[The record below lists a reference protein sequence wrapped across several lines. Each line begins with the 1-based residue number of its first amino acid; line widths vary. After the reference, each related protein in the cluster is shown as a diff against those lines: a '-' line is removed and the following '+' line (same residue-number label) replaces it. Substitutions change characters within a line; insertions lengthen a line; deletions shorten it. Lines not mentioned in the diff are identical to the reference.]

1 MARHTIR
8 GRVSLT
14 MALDTPSHLQRG
26 DLTNSFHRFHR
37 TVTSLTRDF
46 SRDVPLVVKSSE
58 IREPVNSNPLDGL
71 LGLPIRVELLNLGTV
86 GWDDA
91 MTADAPLNRRHT
103 CHRRTPGAIVTKE
116 TVDLV
121 VSGVN
126 PVAESDRLFR
136 SVFSPPTP
144 KKEQASND
152 SEDRGDDDAKSKE
165 PAIIP
170 HLSSHLLK
178 AEFTHSFLISQG
190 RWTVPPRLF
199 LSFKTTTQ
207 NPALFQSPKFFL
219 RRPAVAASGLEGGSE
234 GAESCR
240 RARYTADAASLL
252 RLLLFHAVN
261 DGGLRE
267 TVAQARV
274 SGITQMS
281 QVALL
286 KRLRTSGRWL
296 AWLGAELLERTPIRH
311 AEETGDACRDEP
323 NHHTEKC
330 ASFGDDRRLRPLG
343 RATSHGIVF
352 LGRHNNFLIASSMS
366 AKDIIPSWRTRI

>member
-103 CHRRTPGAIVTKE
+103 CHRRTPGAIVAKE

-121 VSGVN
+121 VSSMN
-126 PVAESDRLFR
+126 PVVESDRLFR
-136 SVFSPPTP
+136 SVFPPPTP

-152 SEDRGDDDAKSKE
+152 SEDRGDDDAKSKV

-170 HLSSHLLK
+170 HLSLSHVESRVPSRK
-178 AEFTHSFLISQG
+178 EGNRT
-190 RWTVPPRLF
+190 PPRQSELMMRYRSSGAGDRSGASV
-199 LSFKTTTQ
+199 SFWGWSTFHRAIVPSFILVFRTRRVTH
-207 NPALFQSPKFFL
+207 
-219 RRPAVAASGLEGGSE
+219 RPAGLMI
-234 GAESCR
+234 GAVWGTKYS
-240 RARYTADAASLL
+240 
-252 RLLLFHAVN
+252 AVS
-261 DGGLRE
+261 DL
-267 TVAQARV
+267 
-274 SGITQMS
+274 
-281 QVALL
+281 
-286 KRLRTSGRWL
+286 
-296 AWLGAELLERTPIRH
+296 
-311 AEETGDACRDEP
+311 
-323 NHHTEKC
+323 
-330 ASFGDDRRLRPLG
+330 
-343 RATSHGIVF
+343 
-352 LGRHNNFLIASSMS
+352 
-366 AKDIIPSWRTRI
+366 